1 MCIWQMYDIDMS
13 VIFSCVT
20 EQLQEIEEALI
31 EYKKAHDLALVS
43 GEYDRIY

>member
-1 MCIWQMYDIDMS
+1 MCILQMYNIDMF
-13 VIFSCVT
+13 VSCVT

-43 GEYDRIY
+43 GE